1 MPAPPDAA
9 AVAEAFGLARPVGL
23 TTVAGAWS
31 NRVFRL
37 DTAAGSYAV
46 KELTNLWS
54 EPRFGERLD
63 EAWRFELAAL
73 AAGVAAPEPIRIP
86 GSEGCALELT
96 RADGSAPATVRVH
109 RWVEGAPAPPA
120 PVAADV
126 ARWAGRTLALLH
138 GLRRAPADRG
148 LFPVPDAGT
157 ADRWAELTEAAR
169 RAGVAWAELLA
180 RAAAAV
186 ATVAALVRAGGH
198 DPAAEVMSHADVS
211 AKNLV
216 LTSGG
221 PVLCDWD
228 VATPVVPR
236 RELADAAMSL
246 GAWEDHATA
255 REVIR
260 AYRDA
265 GGSDEAIA
273 PPDLGAALASRLD
286 WIALNVEVAL
296 GLLPAT
302 AERRVVAE
310 ELVQERLRSLPHRVE
325 TALCVDSTLSV

>member
-9 AVAEAFGLARPVGL
+9 AVAEAFGLPHPVAL
-23 TTVAGAWS
+23 TPVAGAWS

-37 DTAAGSYAV
+37 DTSAGSYAV

-63 EAWRFELAAL
+63 EAWRFELEAI
-73 AAGVAAPEPIRIP
+73 AAGAAAPEPVP
-86 GSEGCALELT
+86 DPASGGCAVELA
-96 RADGSAPATVRVH
+96 RRGDAGPATVRVH
-109 RWVEGAPAPPA
+109 RWVEGVAAPPV

-126 ARWAGRTLALLH
+126 AGWAGRTLALLH
-138 GLRRAPADRG
+138 GLRCPPADRG
-148 LFPVPDAGT
+148 VFPVADAGT
-157 ADRWAELTEAAR
+157 ADRWPQLTEAAR
-169 RAGVAWAELLA
+169 RGGAAWAELLA
-180 RAAAAV
+180 RSAAAV
-186 ATVAALVRAGGH
+186 ATVAALVRDGGH
-198 DPAAEVMSHADVS
+198 DAAAEVMSHADFS

-216 LTSGG
+216 LAHGG
-221 PVLCDWD
+221 PILCDWD
-228 VATPVVPR
+228 VASPVIPR

-246 GAWEDHATA
+246 GAWADHATA
-255 REVIR
+255 RDVIR

-265 GGSDEAIA
+265 GGSHEPIT

-302 AERRVVAE
+302 AERRRVAE
-310 ELVQERLRSLPHRVE
+310 DLVQERLRSLPHGVE
-325 TALCVDSTLSV
+325 TALGVEATLSV